1 MPWSDVTG
9 CHDLRF
15 WMLSFKPGF
24 SLSSFTFI
32 KRLFSFSLLSAIRV
46 VSFVYLRLLICLP
59 TVLIPAWSS
68 SPAFYMLHSA
78 YDGYTHMMYVI
89 DISSNSLDSSL
100 WFIQPGISHDVL
112 YMWWTW
118 FEQALRVGDGSLACY
133 SPWGHKES
141 ETQLSDWTELNSAYK
156 LNKQGDNIHTA
167 LMHSLTFECFQFYHY
182 IKEGYT
188 EGCRQW
194 REVWLEEDT

>member
-1 MPWSDVTG
+1 MYIWGYWYVSQQSWFQLGHPAQHFT
-9 CHDLRF
+9 CFTLRMMDIHI
-15 WMLSFKPGF
+15 WCM
-24 SLSSFTFI
+24 
-32 KRLFSFSLLSAIRV
+32 
-46 VSFVYLRLLICLP
+46 LLIFLP
-59 TVLIPAWSS
+59 TVLILACDSS
-68 SPAFYMLHSA
+68 SPAF
-78 YDGYTHMMYVI
+78 HMMYSTC
-89 DISSNSLDSSL
+89 D
-100 WFIQPGISHDVL
+100 GHE
-112 YMWWTW
+112 

-194 REVWLEEDT
+194 REVWLEEDTYRAKISYFIMGHKHVNFY